1 MAWFVG
7 FYGLWGLVT
16 LAIFIRAIVISYRIE
31 QMRGVKSRW
40 GLPQY
45 TNLLASAFGG
55 SDRNRRICSD
65 CGKRC
70 AGCWQ
75 QSWPQCW
82 FREVALPSWRQKI
95 WHVRTRAPL
104 WRKWQR

>member
-55 SDRNRRICSD
+55 SRSEPQDLQRLRQTLRRLLATVLAAMLVP
-65 CGKRC
+65 
-70 AGCWQ
+70 AGIAVMA
-75 QSWPQCW
+75 SER
-82 FREVALPSWRQKI
+82 FGM
-95 WHVRTRAPL
+95 
-104 WRKWQR
+104 